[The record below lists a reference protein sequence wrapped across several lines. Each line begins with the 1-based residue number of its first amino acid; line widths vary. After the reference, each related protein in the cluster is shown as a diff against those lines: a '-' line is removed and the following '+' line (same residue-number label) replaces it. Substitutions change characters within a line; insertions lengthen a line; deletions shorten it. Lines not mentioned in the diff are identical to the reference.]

1 MGQNK
6 KYEDYQVGG
15 FERQQLWKEHEGP
28 MIRRQTALNASQS
41 FFANNDIKYSAI
53 ELKAL
58 YKNFLNLIENG
69 DDAFFERL
77 DIHIKKNKKPM
88 VDNHNDIY

>member
-6 KYEDYQVGG
+6 KYQDYQVGG

-28 MIRRQTALNASQS
+28 MIRRQTSLNAAQS
-41 FFANNDIKYSAI
+41 FFGNNDIKYSAI

-69 DDAFFERL
+69 DDSFFDRL
-77 DIHIKKNKKPM
+77 QEHLNKKK
-88 VDNHNDIY
+88 

>member
-1 MGQNK
+1 MEQK
-6 KYEDYQVGG
+6 KKHTDYPLGG

-28 MIRRQTALNASQS
+28 MIRRQTSLNAAQS
-41 FFANNDIKYSAI
+41 FFANNDIEYSAI

-69 DDAFFERL
+69 DDSFFDRL
-77 DIHIKKNKKPM
+77 NKHLEKKQTNR
-88 VDNHNDIY
+88 VENHNDIY